1 MIIVLVRYKCKS
13 GCREKYFDAISA
25 HDIGKLSRSEN
36 GNIQYEYSFGIK
48 DDELL
53 LTEIWKNEESIEAHR
68 NSDHFKILGDL
79 KTEYVEGTE
88 ILRYKA
94 EQV

>member
-13 GCREKYFDAISA
+13 GCRDKYLEAINSNA
-25 HDIGKLSRSEN
+25 IGKLSREEE
-36 GNIQYEYSFGIK
+36 GNIQYEYSYGLN

-53 LTEIWKNEESIEAHR
+53 LTEIWKDEAAIDNHK
-68 NSDHFKILGDL
+68 NADHFIKLGSL
-79 KTEYVEGTE
+79 KAEFVDDTE

-94 EQV
+94 DKI